1 LAVQL
6 KRVEDILGSSLLII
20 LFLPLLVTIA
30 VLIKLTSKGPVFFTQ
45 KRIGLQGKPF
55 RFIKFRSMKAD
66 NDPAIHMEYVK
77 KLISGN
83 QESAGTGNATV
94 YKIKNDPR
102 VTSIGKIL
110 RKTSLDEIPQF
121 FNVLLGHMSLVG
133 PRPPIPYEMEN
144 YNIWHLRRVLEIK
157 PGITGYWQVFG
168 RSTTTFDTMVR
179 MDLQY
184 IMRWTLW
191 WDFILMIRT
200 PFAVLKGAY

>member
-1 LAVQL
+1 MT
-6 KRVEDILGSSLLII
+6 RV
-20 LFLPLLVTIA
+20 
-30 VLIKLTSKGPVFFTQ
+30 
-45 KRIGLQGKPF
+45 
-55 RFIKFRSMKAD
+55 
-66 NDPAIHMEYVK
+66 
-77 KLISGN
+77 
-83 QESAGTGNATV
+83 
-94 YKIKNDPR
+94 
-102 VTSIGKIL
+102 GKIL

-133 PRPPIPYEMEN
+133 PRPPIPYEIEN

-157 PGITGYWQVFG
+157 PGITGYWQVAG

-191 WDFILMIRT
+191 WDLKLMVRT